1 MFDAQSLTV
10 PVGQEVQNSKEV
22 ENTSKNSRK
31 AKVDS
36 FVAKLEKDQSL
47 QDSIRGRK
55 YNYLFNDFGL
65 PTIENQPIFV
75 QLYKRSLKQFK
86 DYPLSEDIWESI
98 CEDAVEKGVDI
109 QESDKYSLGK
119 DFYSY
124 LYNAAIED
132 CAKIYEQETSNGV
145 AESERKVRTLGN
157 NIYYYAD
164 AQKFDELLTSIR
176 NKLSD
181 IATRQQ
187 LIDEIKQTKFNTD
200 SKPVEPVI
208 QQTDDIKKPFE
219 KKVEP
224 TENTDKTD
232 VNSDESIQDKF
243 KEIDET
249 SDELK
254 KPVEEPV
261 KKSDVTVGEQSKSNM
276 KKSILQ
282 ILEDTF
288 GIQVKTKK
296 TQEHQE
302 LKQPEP
308 VKDIDNKDE
317 TLENEDKQIDDDL
330 SNEENKDI
338 NTETDNNNIES
349 LSDTDTEET
358 DMRIVK
364 DTVKHEAFG
373 IQIDFDIPDFIKIN
387 NDPRWFNDLKN
398 NGYVL
403 ERFLD
408 SESANSRLF
417 LFDFSGTK
425 ESLNDNIISV
435 YDAVSKKMVQDS
447 VSVLAILYMMANG
460 LAGLNPDSTEQ
471 DIMSQIQN
479 NKWIIGL
486 LLKYSYLR
494 NRYLVVKAYNPEEE
508 AE

>member
-1 MFDAQSLTV
+1 MFDTQSLTV
-10 PVGQEVQNSKEV
+10 PVGQEVQNFKEV
-22 ENTSKNSRK
+22 ENTSRDSRK
-31 AKVDS
+31 AKIDS
-36 FVAKLEKDQSL
+36 FLAKLEKDQNL

-86 DYPLSEDIWESI
+86 DYPLSEDTWENI

-132 CAKIYEQETSNGV
+132 CAKIYEQETSDGV
-145 AESERKVRTLGN
+145 AESERKVRMIGN
-157 NIYYYAD
+157 NIYFYAD
-164 AQKFDELLTSIR
+164 SQKFDELLTSIR

-187 LIDEIKQTKFNTD
+187 LIDEIKQAKFNTD
-200 SKPVEPVI
+200 SKPVETVI
-208 QQTDDIKKPFE
+208 QQIDNIKKPFE

-224 TENTDKTD
+224 TENTDKTE
-232 VNSDESIQDKF
+232 VNSGESIQDKF
-243 KEIDET
+243 KELDEP
-249 SDELK
+249 SDEPK
-254 KPVEEPV
+254 KPVEELV
-261 KKSDVTVGEQSKSNM
+261 KKSEVTVEEQGKSNM
-276 KKSILQ
+276 KKSVIQDFLSSILKNK
-282 ILEDTF
+282 D
-288 GIQVKTKK
+288 KTKEN
-296 TQEHQE
+296 QEP
-302 LKQPEP
+302 KQPEP
-308 VKDIDNKDE
+308 VEDIDNKDE
-317 TLENEDKQIDDDL
+317 TLESEDKQIDDDL
-330 SNEENKDI
+330 SSEENKDI
-338 NTETDNNNIES
+338 NTETDNSDIED

-358 DMRIVK
+358 DMRVVK

-373 IQIDFDIPDFIKIN
+373 VQIDFDIPDFIKIN
-387 NDPRWFNDLKN
+387 DDPRWFNVLKN

-403 ERFLD
+403 ERYLD

-471 DIMSQIQN
+471 DIMNQIQN
-479 NKWIIGL
+479 NKWIKGL

-494 NRYLVVKAYNPEEE
+494 NRYLVIKAYNPEEE
-508 AE
+508 VE

>member
-10 PVGQEVQNSKEV
+10 PVGQEVQRSKEV

-31 AKVDS
+31 AKIDS

-75 QLYKRSLKQFK
+75 QLYKHSLKQFK
-86 DYPLSEDIWESI
+86 DYPLSEDIWENI

-132 CAKIYEQETSNGV
+132 CTKIYEQETSDEV

-187 LIDEIKQTKFNTD
+187 LIDEIKQAKFDTD
-200 SKPVEPVI
+200 SKPVEIVI
-208 QQTDDIKKPFE
+208 EQTDDIKKPFE

-224 TENTDKTD
+224 TENTDKTEID
-232 VNSDESIQDKF
+232 SGESIQDKF
-243 KEIDET
+243 KELDET
-249 SDELK
+249 PDEPE
-254 KPVEEPV
+254 KPAEEPV
-261 KKSDVTVGEQSKSNM
+261 KESEVTVEEQSKSNM
-276 KKSILQ
+276 KKSVIQDFLSSILKNK
-282 ILEDTF
+282 D
-288 GIQVKTKK
+288 KTAKD
-296 TQEHQE
+296 QE

-308 VKDIDNKDE
+308 VEDIDNKDK
-317 TLENEDKQIDDDL
+317 TLESEDKQIDDSL
-330 SNEENKDI
+330 SSEENKDI
-338 NTETDNNNIES
+338 NTETDNSNIED

-358 DMRIVK
+358 DMNNKEK
-364 DTVKHEAFG
+364 DSNVRFSAFG
-373 IQIDFDIPDFIKIN
+373 IDLTFEVPDFAIVSKTQKLVDEYLN
-387 NDPRWFNDLKN
+387 KN
-398 NGYVL
+398 QYIPSSDRYAFRNIILLPDQRKRNIIGM
-403 ERFLD
+403 
-408 SESANSRLF
+408 
-417 LFDFSGTK
+417 
-425 ESLNDNIISV
+425 LNDENDKEQNYWGRPQELIVCWMMKNS
-435 YDAVSKKMVQDS
+435 
-447 VSVLAILYMMANG
+447 LY
-460 LAGLNPDSTEQ
+460 GLNPKQTEE
-471 DIMSQIQN
+471 DVL
-479 NKWIIGL
+479 NKISDRQWVQELRKKNIGL
-486 LLKYSYLR
+486 NSLIFDTKTYT
-494 NRYLVVKAYNPEEE
+494 K
-508 AE
+508 

>member
-10 PVGQEVQNSKEV
+10 PVGQEVQSSKEV
-22 ENTSKNSRK
+22 ENTSRNQRQ
-31 AKVDS
+31 AKIDS
-36 FVAKLEKDQSL
+36 FLAKLEKSEGL
-47 QDSIRGRK
+47 KSSIRGRK

-75 QLYKRSLKQFK
+75 QLYKNNLGQIKNYQISDDL
-86 DYPLSEDIWESI
+86 WENI

-132 CAKIYEQETSNGV
+132 CAKIYEQETSDGV
-145 AESERKVRTLGN
+145 AESERKVRLSSGS
-157 NIYYYAD
+157 YFYAD

-187 LIDEIKQTKFNTD
+187 LIDEIKQAKFNTD

-208 QQTDDIKKPFE
+208 QQIDDSKKPFE
-219 KKVEP
+219 KKVEF
-224 TENTDKTD
+224 TENTNKTD
-232 VNSDESIQDKF
+232 VNSGESIQDKF
-243 KEIDET
+243 KELDET
-249 SDELK
+249 PDEPE
-254 KPVEEPV
+254 KPVEEPA
-261 KKSDVTVGEQSKSNM
+261 KKSEITVEEQNKSNM
-276 KKSILQ
+276 KKPVIQDFLSSILKNKDKAK
-282 ILEDTF
+282 EN
-288 GIQVKTKK
+288 
-296 TQEHQE
+296 QEP
-302 LKQPEP
+302 KQPEP
-308 VKDIDNKDE
+308 VEDIDNKDE

-330 SNEENKDI
+330 SSEENKDI
-338 NTETDNNNIES
+338 NTETDNNNIED

-358 DMRIVK
+358 DMRVVK

-373 IQIDFDIPDFIKIN
+373 VQIDFDIPDFIKIN
-387 NDPRWFNDLKN
+387 DDPRWFNDLKN

-417 LFDFSGTK
+417 FFDFSGTK

-479 NKWIIGL
+479 NKWIKGL

-494 NRYLVVKAYNPEEE
+494 NRYLVIKAYNPEEE
-508 AE
+508 VE

>member
-10 PVGQEVQNSKEV
+10 SAGQEVQNSKEV
-22 ENTSKNSRK
+22 ENTSRNQRQ
-31 AKVDS
+31 AKIDS
-36 FVAKLEKDQSL
+36 FVAKLEKDQNL

-75 QLYKRSLKQFK
+75 QLYKGSLRQFK
-86 DYPLSEDIWESI
+86 DYPLSEDTWENI

-124 LYNAAIED
+124 LYNAAIDD
-132 CAKIYEQETSNGV
+132 CSKIYEQETSDGV
-145 AESERKVRTLGN
+145 AESERKVRMLGN
-157 NIYYYAD
+157 NIYFYVD
-164 AQKFDELLTSIR
+164 PQKFDELLTSIR

-187 LIDEIKQTKFNTD
+187 LIDEIKQAKFNTD

-208 QQTDDIKKPFE
+208 QQIDDIKKPFE

-224 TENTDKTD
+224 TENTDKTE
-232 VNSDESIQDKF
+232 VNSGESIQDKF
-243 KEIDET
+243 KELDEP
-249 SDELK
+249 SDEPEKL
-254 KPVEEPV
+254 VEEPV
-261 KKSDVTVGEQSKSNM
+261 KKSEITVEEQDKSNM

-282 ILEDTF
+282 ILKDNF

-296 TQEHQE
+296 TQEP
-302 LKQPEP
+302 KQPEP
-308 VKDIDNKDE
+308 VEDIDNKDE
-317 TLENEDKQIDDDL
+317 TLESEDKQIDDDL
-330 SNEENKDI
+330 SSEENKDI
-338 NTETDNNNIES
+338 NTETDKSNIED

-358 DMRIVK
+358 DMRVVK

-373 IQIDFDIPDFIKIN
+373 VQIDFDIPDFIKIN
-387 NDPRWFNDLKN
+387 DDPRWFNDLKN

-417 LFDFSGTK
+417 FFDFSGTK

-471 DIMSQIQN
+471 DIVSQIQN
-479 NKWIIGL
+479 KKWIKGL

-494 NRYLVVKAYNPEEE
+494 NRYLVIKAYNPEEE
-508 AE
+508 VE

>member
-10 PVGQEVQNSKEV
+10 PVGQEVQSSKEV
-22 ENTSKNSRK
+22 ENTSRDSRK
-31 AKVDS
+31 AKIDS
-36 FVAKLEKDQSL
+36 FVAKLEKSEGL
-47 QDSIRGRK
+47 KSSIMGRK

-75 QLYKRSLKQFK
+75 QLYKNNLGQLKNYQIS
-86 DYPLSEDIWESI
+86 DDLWENI

-119 DFYSY
+119 EFYSY

-132 CAKIYEQETSNGV
+132 CAKIYEQETSDGV
-145 AESERKVRTLGN
+145 AESERKVRLSRGS
-157 NIYYYAD
+157 YFYVD
-164 AQKFDELLTSIR
+164 PQKFDELLTNIR
-176 NKLSD
+176 SKLSD

-187 LIDEIKQTKFNTD
+187 LIDEIKQAKFNTD

-208 QQTDDIKKPFE
+208 QQIDDIKKPFE

-224 TENTDKTD
+224 AENTDKTEVD
-232 VNSDESIQDKF
+232 SGESIQDKF
-243 KEIDET
+243 KELDET
-249 SDELK
+249 PDEPE
-254 KPVEEPV
+254 KPVEQSV
-261 KKSDVTVGEQSKSNM
+261 KKSDITVEEQSKSNM
-276 KKSILQ
+276 KKSVIQDFLSSILKNKDKAK
-282 ILEDTF
+282 E
-288 GIQVKTKK
+288 
-296 TQEHQE
+296 TQEP
-302 LKQPEP
+302 KQPEP
-308 VKDIDNKDE
+308 VEDIGNKDE
-317 TLENEDKQIDDDL
+317 TLESEDKQIDDDL
-330 SNEENKDI
+330 SSEENKDI
-338 NTETDNNNIES
+338 NTEIDNNNIES

-358 DMRIVK
+358 DMRVVK

-373 IQIDFDIPDFIKIN
+373 VQIDFDIPDFIKIN
-387 NDPRWFNDLKN
+387 DDPRWFNELKN

-403 ERFLD
+403 ERFLE

-435 YDAVSKKMVQDS
+435 YDGVSKKMVQDS
-447 VSVLAILYMMANG
+447 VSVLAILYMMAND

-479 NKWIIGL
+479 NKWIKGL

-494 NRYLVVKAYNPEEE
+494 NRYLVIKAYNPEEE

>member
-22 ENTSKNSRK
+22 ENTSKDSRK
-31 AKVDS
+31 AKIDS
-36 FVAKLEKDQSL
+36 FVAKLEKDQNL

-86 DYPLSEDIWESI
+86 DYPLSEDTWENI

-132 CAKIYEQETSNGV
+132 CTKIYEQETSDGV

-157 NIYYYAD
+157 NIYYYTD

-187 LIDEIKQTKFNTD
+187 LIDEIKQAKFDTD
-200 SKPVEPVI
+200 SKPVEIVI

-243 KEIDET
+243 KELDES
-249 SDELK
+249 SDEPE

-261 KKSDVTVGEQSKSNM
+261 KKSDITVDEQSKSNM
-276 KKSILQ
+276 KKSVIQDFLSSILKNK
-282 ILEDTF
+282 D
-288 GIQVKTKK
+288 KTKEN
-296 TQEHQE
+296 QEP
-302 LKQPEP
+302 KQPDP
-308 VKDIDNKDE
+308 VEDIDNKDK
-317 TLENEDKQIDDDL
+317 TLESEDKQIDDDL
-330 SNEENKDI
+330 SSEENKDI
-338 NTETDNNNIES
+338 NTETDSSNIES

-358 DMRIVK
+358 DMNNNKEK
-364 DTVKHEAFG
+364 DSNVRFSAFG
-373 IQIDFDIPDFIKIN
+373 IDLTFEVPDFAIVSKTQEDIDRYLYEN
-387 NDPRWFNDLKN
+387 KYIP
-398 NGYVL
+398 G
-403 ERFLD
+403 
-408 SESANSRLF
+408 SEDGAFRSVILRP
-417 LFDFSGTK
+417 DQK
-425 ESLNDNIISV
+425 ETNIVGMLNDGSAEEQN
-435 YDAVSKKMVQDS
+435 YWGKVSDLLVCWMMKNSLYGLTPEQKEED
-447 VSVLAILYMMANG
+447 ILDKVTDKQWLKQLKTDNW
-460 LAGLNPDSTEQ
+460 GLNGG
-471 DIMSQIQN
+471 IFKIVLI
-479 NKWIIGL
+479 K
-486 LLKYSYLR
+486 K
-494 NRYLVVKAYNPEEE
+494 
-508 AE
+508 